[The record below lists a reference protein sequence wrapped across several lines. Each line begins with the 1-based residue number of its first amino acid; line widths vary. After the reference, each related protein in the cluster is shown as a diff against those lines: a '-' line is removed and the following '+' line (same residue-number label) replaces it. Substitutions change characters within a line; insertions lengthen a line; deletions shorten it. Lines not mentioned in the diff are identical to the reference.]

1 MTTKTKEIPLGF
13 DRPASMSHSGLRQP
27 LRLEKWLLRRL
38 LTALGNPDL
47 TLRLWNGDEIGGA
60 RRSRTS
66 EVTVEI
72 KQPRALWGIVANP
85 DLYFGDAYSDGAIEV
100 HGDLLRMTELA
111 SINRPTF
118 LGESG
123 VLGFLVRLLAP
134 APRVNSLKGSRQNI
148 HHHYDLSN
156 KFYQLWL
163 DDDYAQYTCAYFPH
177 PSMTLEQ
184 AQVAKM
190 EHVCRKLRLKPGD
203 TVVEAGCGWG
213 GLARYMAERYGA
225 VVKAYN
231 ISREQVRF
239 AVEKAREAGLADKL
253 TYVEDDYRNITGDYD
268 VFVSVG
274 MLEHVGADNYAALGG
289 VIDGCL
295 KQDGRALIHSIG
307 RNAPREMNRW
317 IEKRIFPGAYPPAL
331 SEMMNIF
338 EPFDFSVLDVENLR
352 LHYAETLKHWLRR
365 FEQHSAKVN
374 EMFDERF
381 VRAWRLYLTGSIAAF
396 KLGDLQLFQIV
407 FSRGQHNDIP
417 WSRAHIYDID

>member
-1 MTTKTKEIPLGF
+1 MTTKTKDMPLNF
-13 DRPASMSHSGLRQP
+13 DRPVTTARTGLREP

-38 LTALGNPDL
+38 LTALGNPDIAF
-47 TLRLWNGDEIGGA
+47 RLWNGEEISGV
-60 RRSRTS
+60 RRPRTA

-72 KQPRALWGIVANP
+72 KQPHALWGIVANP

-100 HGDLLRMTELA
+100 HGDLLRMIELA
-111 SINRPTF
+111 SVHNPTF
-118 LGESG
+118 LGEEG
-123 VLGFLVRLLAP
+123 ALGFVIRLLAP

-148 HHHYDLSN
+148 HHHYDLGN
-156 KFYQLWL
+156 EFYRLWL
-163 DDDYAQYTCAYFPH
+163 DVDYAQYTCAYFPR

-190 EHVCRKLRLKPGD
+190 EHICRKLRLKPGD

-213 GLARYMAERYGA
+213 GLARYMAAHHGA
-225 VVKAYN
+225 IVKSYN

-239 AVEKAREAGLADKL
+239 AVAKAREAGLADRV
-253 TYVEDDYRNITGDYD
+253 TYVQDDYRNITGDYD

-274 MLEHVGADNYAALGG
+274 MLEHVGAKNYGLLGS
-289 VIDGCL
+289 VIDQCL

-338 EPFDFSVLDVENLR
+338 EPFDFSVSDIENLR
-352 LHYAETLKHWLRR
+352 LHYAETLRHWLRR
-365 FEQHSAKVN
+365 FEQHSGRVH

-381 VRAWRLYLTGSIAAF
+381 VRAWRLYLMGSIAAF

-407 FSRGQHNDIP
+407 FGRGQHNDLP
-417 WSRAHIYDID
+417 WSRAHIYADD